1 MKVRL
6 FRQRVSQAHESEMEI
21 NAWLAENAER
31 INVFSIAQSGYMT
44 DNTENAQPCHLIS
57 VWFEPL

>member
-1 MKVRL
+1 
-6 FRQRVSQAHESEMEI
+6 MEI

-57 VWFEPL
+57 VWYEPL